1 MLKALNKGKL
11 LCLYSFE
18 TGMLVAKRSHEG
30 VERIVGADS
39 ISALDMI
46 GQYRIDPYGD

>member
-18 TGMLVAKRSHEG
+18 TGMVVAKRSHEG
-30 VERIVGADS
+30 WEE
-39 ISALDMI
+39 L
-46 GQYRIDPYGD
+46 